1 MTSRSDELEERLL
14 AFSVQI
20 LKIVEQLPSTR
31 TGDHVAGQLLR
42 SVTSAYP
49 AHGDSESADSRKE
62 LVHTLKELRQT
73 QRCLKLIQRV
83 PLVHRAEDLISI
95 LQETD
100 ALIQL
105 FVSDLKTSG
114 NRP

>member
-1 MTSRSDELEERLL
+1 MASRSDELEERLL

-31 TGDHVAGQLLR
+31 TGDHVAGQLLQ

-49 AHGDSESADSRKE
+49 DHGDIETADSRKE
-62 LVHTLKELRQT
+62 LIHTLKELRQT

-83 PLVHRAEDLISI
+83 PLVHNAEDLIAI
-95 LQETD
+95 LQETE
-100 ALIQL
+100 ALIRI
-105 FVSDLKTSG
+105 FVTDLKTAG

>member
-49 AHGDSESADSRKE
+49 DHGDTESADSRKE

-83 PLVHRAEDLISI
+83 PLVHRAEDLISL

-100 ALIQL
+100 ALIQV
-105 FVSDLKTSG
+105 FVSDLKRAG

>member
-1 MTSRSDELEERLL
+1 MTSRSDDLEERLL

-42 SVTSAYP
+42 SVTATYP
-49 AHGDSESADSRKE
+49 DHGDLESADSRKE
-62 LVHTLKELRQT
+62 LIHTLRELRQT

-83 PLVHRAEDLISI
+83 PLVHRAEDLIAI
-95 LQETD
+95 LQETG
-100 ALIQL
+100 ALIAL
-105 FVSDLKTSG
+105 FAAEQK
-114 NRP
+114 

>member
-42 SVTSAYP
+42 SVTSTYP
-49 AHGDSESADSRKE
+49 DHGGVEGSDSRIE
-62 LVHTLKELRQT
+62 LIHTLRELRQT

-83 PLVHRAEDLISI
+83 PLVHRAEDLIAI

-100 ALIQL
+100 ELIGI
-105 FVSDLKTSG
+105 FAAEKK
-114 NRP
+114 